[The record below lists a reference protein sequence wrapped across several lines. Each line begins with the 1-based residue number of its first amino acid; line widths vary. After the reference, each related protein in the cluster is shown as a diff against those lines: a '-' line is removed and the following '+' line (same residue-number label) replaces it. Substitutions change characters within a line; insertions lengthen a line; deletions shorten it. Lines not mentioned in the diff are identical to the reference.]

1 LKFNTPNTPSHKPEE
16 KMHMVKTAK
25 PPNPVARLDA
35 IIAGYERLR
44 EEADAI
50 IDAYVEELRETHPG
64 IPAASLRVLAI
75 TNRAGSAMNVAAAMK
90 LIRKTLVGERHE

>member
-1 LKFNTPNTPSHKPEE
+1 
-16 KMHMVKTAK
+16 MHMVKTAK

-64 IPAASLRVLAI
+64 IPAASLRARQI
-75 TNRAGSAMNVAAAMK
+75 TNRAGSTMNVAAAMK
-90 LIRKTLVGERHE
+90 LIRKTLVGDA